1 MKCLKRLN
9 EITEEWTSGGGIF
22 TALNTVSPLPFTDVL
37 PLTLDIEY
45 YGNVSGEKIVSPLL
59 DNIVTGNT
67 ISSEELALVADIII
81 ATCYQRWTKLFATF
95 SLEYNPIE
103 NYSMVEEMTD
113 DETVHEYGKINT
125 RTDTG
130 TDTQEGSIYGF
141 NSVNPSDADKQEMTL
156 NETHTDTGSGSDT
169 DTRNYTLTR
178 AGNIGVTTSQQM
190 IESERNLWLWDFF
203 HKVVFP
209 DVDRILTISIY

>member
-1 MKCLKRLN
+1 MKCLKRIN
-9 EITEEWTSGGGIF
+9 DITEDWASGGGIF

-45 YGNVSGEKIVSPLL
+45 YGNVSGNKIVSPLL
-59 DNIVTGNT
+59 DNIVTGDT
-67 ISSEELALVADIII
+67 ISSEELALIADIII
-81 ATCYQRWTKLFATF
+81 ATCYQRWTKLFSTF

-130 TDTQEGSIYGF
+130 TDI
-141 NSVNPSDADKQEMTL
+141 VLIHLTL
-156 NETHTDTGSGSDT
+156 IN
-169 DTRNYTLTR
+169 R
-178 AGNIGVTTSQQM
+178 
-190 IESERNLWLWDFF
+190 
-203 HKVVFP
+203 K
-209 DVDRILTISIY
+209 

>member
-1 MKCLKRLN
+1 MKCLKRIN
-9 EITEEWTSGGGIF
+9 DITEDWISGGGIF
-22 TALNTVSPLPFTDVL
+22 TALNTVSPLPFPEGIAL
-37 PLTLDIEY
+37 SLDIEY
-45 YGNVSGEKIVSPLL
+45 YGNVSGNKIVSPLL
-59 DNIVTGNT
+59 DNIVTGDT
-67 ISSEELALVADIII
+67 ISSEEMAIICDIII

-113 DETVHEYGKINT
+113 DETVHEYGKVNT

-130 TDTQEGSIYGF
+130 SDTQEGSIYGF
-141 NSVNPSDADKQEMTL
+141 NSTNPSNADKQVMTL
-156 NETHTDTGSGSDT
+156 GETHTDTGSGSDT

>member
-9 EITEEWTSGGGIF
+9 EITEDWTSGGGIF
-22 TALNTVSPLPFTDVL
+22 TVLNTVSPLPFTDVL

-67 ISSEELALVADIII
+67 ISSEELALIADIII

-113 DETVHEYGKINT
+113 DETVHEYGKVNT

-130 TDTQEGSIYGF
+130 SDTQEGSIYGF
-141 NSVNPSDADKQEMTL
+141 NSTNPSNADKQVMTL
-156 NETHTDTGSGSDT
+156 GETHTDTGSGSDT

>member
-9 EITEEWTSGGGIF
+9 EITEDWTSGGGIF

-67 ISSEELALVADIII
+67 ISSEELALIADIII

-113 DETVHEYGKINT
+113 DETVHEYGKVNT

-130 TDTQEGSIYGF
+130 SDTQEGSIYGF
-141 NSVNPSDADKQEMTL
+141 NSTNPSNADKQVMTL
-156 NETHTDTGSGSDT
+156 GETHTDTGSGSDT